1 MINRLFAGPL
11 MEGEPGGGGGG
22 LKKGEPLTL
31 EQVNQAASAAVAKWA
46 KDNLPGAIKDA
57 TKDLGT
63 SLTSITE
70 TLTTLQSALTSGGGD
85 GKDGKG
91 KDGKGDDGLTPELR
105 VRLAKYEKDAKDTA
119 TALAQEKEK
128 REAAEKAQKETAKQA
143 AIRRALAQHTFASD
157 EAAEDAFVLINGKVD
172 YDPDDA
178 TRLLAEGLPLDDF
191 VANYIPEKKPHLLAA
206 QGKGGAGATG
216 GSAKG
221 SAASKVNIEDIS
233 AANLYKADG
242 TVDTAKLSAFAG
254 AIAGAMPKNGPTR

>member
-11 MEGEPGGGGGG
+11 MEGEPSGGGGG

-70 TLTTLQSALTSGGGD
+70 TLTTLQTALTSGGGD
-85 GKDGKG
+85 GKGKG
-91 KDGKGDDGLTPELR
+91 KDDKGDDGLTPELR

-128 REAAEKAQKETAKQA
+128 REAAEKAQKETAKQS
-143 AIRRALAQHTFASD
+143 AIRRALGQHTFASD

-172 YDPDDA
+172 YDPDDP

-206 QGKGGAGATG
+206 QGKGGAGANG
-216 GSAKG
+216 GSPKG
-221 SAASKVNIEDIS
+221 GPSSKVNVEDIT

-254 AIAGAMPKNGPTR
+254 AIANAMPKNGPTR